1 MEQRKVDDNII
12 LEMLQQGKKQKEI
25 AAHFNVSPVAI
36 CKRIKRLCPPP
47 ETPNFNKLT
56 PKEKKFVIE
65 KVKGKSNI
73 QAVKN
78 SHDVS
83 TKGSARSLSSQL
95 MAKPEIQMSI
105 TELMD
110 HCGIDKS
117 YRIRR
122 LKQIIDSSDLNIVH
136 KGLDMSFKLDGS
148 YAPEKYLGINMSYWD
163 VTKRMEEINAELAK
177 YGIVEENEDNI
188 IDAQEPDETRQEV
201 SEGNNG
207 NNN

>member
-25 AAHFNVSPVAI
+25 AQHFNVSPVAI
-36 CKRIKRLCPPP
+36 CKRIKRLSPPP

-56 PKEKKFVIE
+56 PKEKKFVVE

-73 QAVKN
+73 QAVIS
-78 SHDVS
+78 SHDVT
-83 TKGSARSLSSQL
+83 TKESAKSMASQL

-110 HCGIDKS
+110 HCGIDKP

-136 KGLDMSFKLDGS
+136 KGLDLSFKLDGS
-148 YAPEKYLGINMSYWD
+148 YAPEKHLGIIIYED
-163 VTKRMEEINAELAK
+163 VSKRIEEINAELAL
-177 YGIVEENEDNI
+177 YGIVDKNEDKI
-188 IDAQEPDETRQEV
+188 IDAEIEIEEQ
-201 SEGNNG
+201 GNNG
-207 NNN
+207 NN

>member
-1 MEQRKVDDNII
+1 MRKIDDKIL
-12 LEMLQQGKKQKEI
+12 LEMLKEGKQQKEI
-25 AAHFNVSPVAI
+25 AQYFNVSPVAI

-56 PKEKKFVIE
+56 PKEKKFVVE

-73 QAVKN
+73 QAVIS
-78 SHDVS
+78 SHDVT
-83 TKGSARSLSSQL
+83 TKESAKSMASQL
-95 MAKPEIQMSI
+95 LAKAEIQMSI
-105 TELMD
+105 TELME
-110 HCGIDKS
+110 HCGIDKP

-148 YAPEKYLGINMSYWD
+148 YAPDKHLGIIIYAD
-163 VTKRMEEINAELAK
+163 VSKELEAINAELSL
-177 YGIVEENEDNI
+177 YGIVDKNEDKI
-188 IDAQEPDETRQEV
+188 IEEQ
-201 SEGNNG
+201 GNNG